1 MKGFSG
7 FPPGRLKAVG
17 IPALFFSELLPI
29 IDDLAE
35 LRVTLYAFWALHQK
49 EGDIRYLVYGD
60 FLADELFMESLA
72 RPLQAAEAVLDDA
85 LERAV
90 ARGTLLHISIESA
103 TGSED
108 LFFVNTERGRAA
120 VEGITRGEWR
130 PTGDPTQP
138 ISLLIERPNIFVL
151 YEQNIGPLTP
161 LIADQ
166 LRDAEEDYPAAWIEE
181 AIEIAVNNN
190 ARKWAYVSR
199 VLERWKAEGKDD
211 ATTRGDSARDR
222 RRYIEGKYGDIIQH

>member
-7 FPPGRLKAVG
+7 FPPGRLKAVS
-17 IPALFFSELLPI
+17 IPALFFSDLLPI

-49 EGDIRYLVYGD
+49 EGEIRYLLYRD
-60 FLADELFMESLA
+60 FLADGIFMESLG
-72 RPLQAAEAVLDDA
+72 RPQRTAEAVLDDA

-90 ARGTLLHISIESA
+90 ARGTLLHISVESA
-103 TGSED
+103 AGTED

-130 PTGDPTQP
+130 PTGDPSQP
-138 ISLLIERPNIFVL
+138 ISLMIERPNIFVL

-161 LIADQ
+161 MIADQ
-166 LRDAEEDYPAAWIEE
+166 LRDAEESYPAAWIEE

-190 ARKWAYVSR
+190 ARKWAYVSS
-199 VLERWKAEGKDD
+199 VLERWKTEGKDD
-211 ATTRGDSARDR
+211 ATSRGDSARDR